1 MKCITVLWKTFFLG
15 LGQNHTD
22 ERMRLG
28 VVNADVSIITDF
40 LALPK
45 N

>member
-1 MKCITVLWKTFFLG
+1 MKCITVLWKTFFLD
-15 LGQNHTD
+15 LDQNHTD

-28 VVNADVSIITDF
+28 VANADVSIIIGS